1 MADYDYDLFI
11 IGAGSGGVR
20 AGRMATSYGA
30 RVGIAEDSRVGGTCV
45 IRGCVPKKLLVYAS
59 QFAEDF
65 EWSHGYGWTVEG
77 AAFDWATLI
86 ANKDKEIDRLNGL
99 YLQTLKN
106 NNVVLH
112 EARAELVD
120 AHTVRLTNDGK
131 ETGRVTAD
139 KILIATGGWPAM
151 PDLPGIEH
159 AITSNEAFYLPELPR
174 RIVIAGGGYIAVEFA
189 GIFNGLGSQVIQL
202 YRSEQILRG
211 FDQDIRDTVA
221 AEMRKKGI
229 DLRVNCSL
237 IARIDRQP
245 DGSLLV
251 TQENGTTIETDAVMY
266 AIGRDPKT
274 KGMNLAEVGV
284 TLDEI
289 GAIIIDDDFRTSV
302 PNIFA
307 LGDVTHRFQLTPVAI
322 AEAMAFTATQFA
334 NRPTT
339 MDYRDIPTAVFTQ
352 PPVGTCGLTEHEA
365 RERYDEIDI
374 YKADFR
380 PMIHTLGGSS
390 ERTMMKLIVDAKTDR
405 VLGAHMVGHDAGE
418 IIQGIGIAIKCGA
431 TKAQFDA
438 TVAIHPTA
446 AEEFVTMRTPVPRL
460 KQAAE

>member
-77 AAFDWATLI
+77 ATFDWPTLI

-112 EARAELVD
+112 EARASLVD
-120 AHTVRLTNDGK
+120 AHTIALTKDG
-131 ETGRVTAD
+131 EEVGRVTAD
-139 KILIATGGWPAM
+139 KILIATGAWPAL
-151 PDLPGIEH
+151 PDIPGIEH
-159 AITSNEAFYLPELPR
+159 AITSNEAFYLPELPK

-189 GIFNGLGSQVIQL
+189 GIFNGLGSQVTLL
-202 YRSEQILRG
+202 YRGEQILRG
-211 FDQDIRDTVA
+211 FDRDIRDSVA

-229 DLRVNCSL
+229 DIRLNSPVARSL
-237 IARIDRQP
+237 EKRD
-245 DGSLLV
+245 DGV
-251 TQENGTTIETDAVMY
+251 IVGTLTDGTVLEADAVLF
-266 AIGRDPKT
+266 AVGRDPKT

-284 TLDEI
+284 KMDEI

-339 MDYRDIPTAVFTQ
+339 MDYRDVPTAVFTQ
-352 PPVGTCGLTEHEA
+352 PPIGTCGLTEEEA

-390 ERTMMKLIVDAKTDR
+390 ERTLMKLVVDAKTDR